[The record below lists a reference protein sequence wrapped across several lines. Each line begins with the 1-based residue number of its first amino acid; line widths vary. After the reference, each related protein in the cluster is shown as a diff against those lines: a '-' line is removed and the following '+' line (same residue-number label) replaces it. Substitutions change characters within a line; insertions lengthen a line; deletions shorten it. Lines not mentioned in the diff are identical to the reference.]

1 LDSNIRLI
9 PEQCGASLAWALM
22 RSGAVTDRITLM
34 VACLQ
39 SAGPPMS
46 NLAVMA
52 GLAGGADVSRASAL
66 VLLVTYSCSIVSW
79 TFALSLFLWILEG

>member
-1 LDSNIRLI
+1 
-9 PEQCGASLAWALM
+9 M
-22 RSGAVTDRITLM
+22 TDRITLT

-66 VLLVTYSCSIVSW
+66 VLLVTLLMLHRLVVW
-79 TFALSLFLWILEG
+79 TFALSCSCGSWRADGGVSVL